1 MHELLRSQFIGMHEL
16 RKSLGTLLDSLAEEG
31 CEVIVTRQGKPAAV
45 LLDIER
51 YLELQQALQEFA
63 DPNYLAALLEA
74 RREIRAGEGVAAEEV
89 FAQKRL

>member
-1 MHELLRSQFIGMHEL
+1 MHELLRSRFVGMHEL

-31 CEVIVTRQGKPAAV
+31 HEVIVTRQGKPAAV
-45 LLDIER
+45 LLDVER

-89 FAQKRL
+89 FAQKGL